1 MNKQTSPTIRRL
13 QYLSSQ
19 KQKLIFEARSFIFQT
34 VREILNKQGFVEV
47 HLPSIAAYPTDPVKD
62 PKKELFLVQWYNQNA
77 YLIQSV
83 QIHKQMLMA
92 AGFSK
97 VFCLYPFWRRE
108 EKITPRHL
116 SEAWSLDIE
125 MAYISSEKEIMK
137 IVEKL
142 LSKLVEKVHIR
153 YGKKLNVTNPL
164 KVPFHRFSYDEVIK
178 ILRENDIKIKY
189 GEDLGYER
197 EKKLGKIMEK
207 RGIEIFFITRYPS
220 SVKKFYTKLTDD
232 FNFTRTFDLIWK
244 GWEISSGAQRET
256 NLKILKK
263 RIKEQNLDLKDY
275 RDFLDIFKFG
285 APPHGGCG
293 IGMDRV
299 VARILKIDSVEKVV
313 FFPRSKNR
321 LRP

>member
-1 MNKQTSPTIRRL
+1 MNKQNSPTIRRL

-62 PKKELFLVQWYNQNA
+62 HKKELFSVQWYNQNA

-97 VFCLYPFWRRE
+97 VYCLSPFWRKE

-125 MAYISSEKEIMK
+125 MAYISSEEEIMK

-142 LSKLVEKVHIR
+142 LSKLVVKVHIR
-153 YGKKLNVTNPL
+153 YGKKLNITNSL
-164 KVPFHRFSYDEVIK
+164 KPPFPRYSYDEVIK
-178 ILRENDIKIKY
+178 ILRENNIKIKY

-197 EKKLGKIMEK
+197 EEKLGKIMKK
-207 RGIEIFFITRYPS
+207 RGIEIFFITRYPT
-220 SVKKFYTKLTDD
+220 SVKKFYTKLID
-232 FNFTRTFDLIWK
+232 NSNLTRTFDLIWR
-244 GWEISSGAQRET
+244 GWEIASGAQRET

-263 RIKEQNLDLKDY
+263 RIKEQNLNLKDY